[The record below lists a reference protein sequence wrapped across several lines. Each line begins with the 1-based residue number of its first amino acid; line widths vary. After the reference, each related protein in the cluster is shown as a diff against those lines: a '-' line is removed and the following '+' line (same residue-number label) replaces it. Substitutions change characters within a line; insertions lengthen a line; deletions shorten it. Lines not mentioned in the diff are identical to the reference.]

1 MHIHPV
7 CVFSLCRYNYDALA
21 LRLEEERL
29 RLAAGST
36 LGQMLEAQ
44 GQPFPTAQIPNQ
56 QDFKP
61 LTQTVM
67 PLPGAQPQRQPL
79 PLTPQLHHQ
88 QDAPFLNT
96 IQCLD
101 NSIRSFQQLL
111 GNVRTRNEVLKK
123 QASVSFSAV
132 LAKPILTQLAA
143 SHTSLSIACRNNIT
157 ACNNAIAGF
166 NQSGLSQNRDL
177 NQKIK
182 EKRTLLNQYYMA
194 TLGNQG
200 QVGQNLSAVNSFGQS
215 SSSSASSSLPISE
228 QTVSSSID

>member
-1 MHIHPV
+1 M
-7 CVFSLCRYNYDALA
+7 FSLCRYNYDALA

-79 PLTPQLHHQ
+79 PLTNQLRHQ
-88 QDAPFLNT
+88 QDAVKPYNNA

-101 NSIRSFQQLL
+101 SSITSFQQLL
-111 GNVRTRNEVLKK
+111 GNVRTRDEVVKK
-123 QASVSFSAV
+123 QASGSFSAV

-143 SHTSLSIACRNNIT
+143 SHNSLSIACRNNVT

-215 SSSSASSSLPISE
+215 SSSSASSSLAISE
-228 QTVSSSID
+228 QTVSSSIN